1 MTYVVGTYRLT
12 ASRRRGNL
20 GETQTSGT
28 HMYEAAF
35 VKHTD
40 RYSGRGAGI
49 IWELSRS
56 EGFGH
61 PGAFTSTGSAALPHR
76 MTANSAAAKRVQCG
90 ADRLHSRATPSPGYT
105 VAALHR
111 RQQLA
116 SFAASTITARSAL
129 RAMFVNSR
137 RLTGDHAEQPAE
149 IFHKTTPNLG

>member
-1 MTYVVGTYRLT
+1 
-12 ASRRRGNL
+12 
-20 GETQTSGT
+20 
-28 HMYEAAF
+28 MYEAAF
-35 VKHTD
+35 VKYTD

-61 PGAFTSTGSAALPHR
+61 PGAFTQLAPQHCSIAALQHR

-90 ADRLHSRATPSPGYT
+90 ADRLHSRAEPSPRYT
-105 VAALHR
+105 GAALHR

-116 SFAASTITARSAL
+116 SFSASTITARSAL